1 MKTQIHSLLR
11 QANRLLRQ
19 ANRLVGTSLL
29 AFALFSGAASG
40 QIGGVNVAIN
50 PLLTQE
56 DINAI
61 NSRFSTE
68 PNFSP
73 AERASRPT
81 LFVLISGGTSPPN
94 NGLPLVEPSDAN
106 KRPGTVGYSRFYFDF
121 PFVQGILGAG
131 NQLFTMNGTALNA
144 TTWRTSALDSST
156 ANQFAFRA
164 NPVQASVATRATTP
178 AVGLV
183 RLDGSKGIGEMARN
197 ALREIRTL
205 VDTFE
210 SHTGRRPFVILAGHS
225 KGGLVTR
232 YLMSKPETRPGGVAG
247 VNLTDDERN
256 AIVRLRNQTRC
267 CVTISSPHTGSPLPD
282 HAVEL
287 REVAAAGIQ
296 NLVQT
301 AWNAM
306 RLAALSRG
314 INLPAASPIN
324 ITSNVIGL
332 IGNPDDLGH
341 LTTQFWNTMNN
352 GDLHPSRMVRSDGTR
367 IPFFLYGGRTPGA
380 GFFGAATFNGSGGP
394 APETLLPNH
403 SQFHIN
409 HMTNA
414 LMGLDYALHNSVG
427 GDWGRI
433 RTAGAASKNLDIV
446 RRAWAVY
453 GIPLRMSNPGERL
466 PFIGLEGA
474 PIHFLRD
481 LSDNE
486 TDSDGMVSI
495 DSAMGVGLFSG
506 PITIETRQRLNLP
519 VPATMMEPWERNV
532 SAPAAGQPNALG
544 SWYRMYSGAWNL
556 QNHATIIK
564 RRELGTELNRLL
576 ISAGPLASATSGT
589 ISVWPTR

>member
-1 MKTQIHSLLR
+1 MKTPVHSLLR
-11 QANRLLRQ
+11 QANRL
-19 ANRLVGTSLL
+19 VSTSLL
-29 AFALFSGAASG
+29 AFALLSGEASG
-40 QIGGVNVAIN
+40 QIGGVKVVTQ
-50 PLLTQE
+50 PLLSQE
-56 DINAI
+56 NINAI

-68 PNFSP
+68 PIFSP
-73 AERASRPT
+73 AERTSRPT
-81 LFVLISGGTSPPN
+81 LFVLISGGTSAPN
-94 NGLPLVEPSDAN
+94 SGLPLVEPSDTN

-131 NQLFTMNGTALNA
+131 NQLFTLGGTALNSA
-144 TTWRTSALDSST
+144 TWRTSALENST

-164 NPVQASVATRATTP
+164 NPVQATAATRATTP

-183 RLDGSKGIGEMARN
+183 RLNGSKGIGEMARQ
-197 ALREIRTL
+197 ALGEIRTL

-210 SHTGRRPFVILAGHS
+210 RHTGRRPFVILAGHS

-232 YLMSKPETRPGGVAG
+232 YLMSNPETRPGGVAG
-247 VNLTDDERN
+247 VNLTDDERA

-267 CVTISSPHTGSPLPD
+267 CITISSPHTGSPLPD
-282 HAVEL
+282 HAIEL
-287 REVAAAGIQ
+287 REGAAAGIQ
-296 NLVQT
+296 SLVQS
-301 AWNAM
+301 AWSAT
-306 RLAALSRG
+306 RLAASLVL

-324 ITSNVIGL
+324 ITPNVIGL

-380 GFFGAATFNGSGGP
+380 EFFAAATFNGSGGP
-394 APETLLPNH
+394 SAASLLPNH

-433 RTAGAASKNLDIV
+433 LTAGAASKNLDIV

-474 PIHFLRD
+474 PIHFLRGA
-481 LSDNE
+481 SDNE

-506 PITIETRQRLNLP
+506 PITLETRQRLNLP
-519 VPATMMEPWERNV
+519 IPATMMEPWERNV
-532 SAPAAGQPNALG
+532 VSPAAGQPNALG
-544 SWYRMYSGAWNL
+544 SWYRMYSGAWNF

-589 ISVWPTR
+589 ISIWPAR

>member
-1 MKTQIHSLLR
+1 MKTQIHRLR
-11 QANRLLRQ
+11 RQ

-29 AFALFSGAASG
+29 AFALLSGAASG
-40 QIGGVNVAIN
+40 QIGGVKVVTT

-56 DINAI
+56 NINAI
-61 NSRFSTE
+61 NNASSAPT
-68 PNFSP
+68 FSP
-73 AERASRPT
+73 AERSSRPT
-81 LFVLISGGTSPPN
+81 LFVLISGGTSAPG
-94 NGLPLVEPSDAN
+94 NGIPLVEPLDTN

-121 PFVQGILGAG
+121 PFVQGILGATG
-131 NQLFTMNGTALNA
+131 SLFTLGGTSLNS

-156 ANQFAFRA
+156 ASQFAFRN
-164 NPVQASVATRATTP
+164 NPLTATAATRATTP
-178 AVGLV
+178 AVALV
-183 RLDGSKGIGEMARN
+183 RMDGSKGIGEMARQ
-197 ALREIRTL
+197 ALGEIRTL

-210 SHTGRRPFVILAGHS
+210 RHTGRRPFVILAGHS

-232 YLMSKPETRPGGVAG
+232 YLMSSPEFRPGGVAG
-247 VNLTDDERN
+247 VNFTADERA
-256 AIVRLRNQTRC
+256 AITRLRNQTRC
-267 CVTISSPHTGSPLPD
+267 CITISSPHTGSPLPD
-282 HAVEL
+282 HAIEL
-287 REVAAAGIQ
+287 RESAAAEIQ
-296 NLVQT
+296 SRVQRV
-301 AWNAM
+301 WNAT
-306 RLAALSRG
+306 RLAASLVG

-324 ITSNVIGL
+324 ITSGVIG
-332 IGNPDDLGH
+332 IMGNPDDLGH

-380 GFFGAATFNGSGGP
+380 DFFAAASFNGSGGP
-394 APETLLPNH
+394 SAASLLPNH

-414 LMGLDYALHNSVG
+414 LMGLDYALHNATS

-474 PIHFLRD
+474 PIHFLRGA
-481 LSDNE
+481 SDNE

-506 PITIETRQRLNLP
+506 PVTIETMQRFNMP

-532 SAPAAGQPNALG
+532 VSPAAGQPNALG
-544 SWYRMYSGAWNL
+544 SWYRMYSGAWNF

-564 RRELGTELNRLL
+564 RRELGVELNRLL

-589 ISVWPTR
+589 ISIWPTR